1 MVLPQE
7 RLQDVFTYGGYCFHC
22 AGRDIPAGSAFAY
35 GVPEFKL
42 WPIFLMTIFCIINMI
57 QCIGVFSVMDEIAD
71 VETENEIKERGSAGR
86 QVAQMITGAFNSVP
100 STMFNENV
108 SLIGFNKDKEP
119 FGHNDRRD
127 HDHTGRNFPK
137 DFCGIY
143 SGSQVCAGR
152 SYPGLVPE

>member
-1 MVLPQE
+1 MGTFVTLIGITLAPTALRDLAGERETQALAPSKISSWVWQCLYLYCWWTSMEKASGKVCHCFLVLPQE

-86 QVAQMITGAFNSVP
+86 Q
-100 STMFNENV
+100 
-108 SLIGFNKDKEP
+108 
-119 FGHNDRRD
+119 
-127 HDHTGRNFPK
+127 
-137 DFCGIY
+137 
-143 SGSQVCAGR
+143 
-152 SYPGLVPE
+152 